1 MNTQQTGRRSAFL
14 PAVAWMAGISLL
26 IVSLF
31 GCLHISGM
39 GYLSNWFLSTPSL
52 YIIEA
57 NVQNALDTIW
67 GNQVLVPDGAQEYSF
82 GQVEVSTQP
91 APPTIQIRG
100 TTISDYQEY
109 SGSFQYI
116 AYSSIYQAVSSN
128 TSIYNP
134 QQFLQEYQDGSAI
147 LIELKNGTYQ
157 VTIPNYQ
164 PTLWEQV
171 QMLFG
176 LAQRDGLAEEQEA
189 ALANR
194 LQHNTYVRDSGA
206 SGRNIR
212 DAYLLFC
219 VPLVPTG
226 AGRLTQVY
234 TGYLSGRGS
243 ILNLTGLCAAAGAGL
258 VAVAMAGRKRLWILH
273 QRMAQKSSRV
283 FAEVKVVWLIFTAG
297 WLYTLVGELSSYWN
311 SDAIR
316 WFLVYFWLCY
326 PMLCE
331 LFLQR
336 EGFLKRNTVSS
347 IKGMWH
353 RGQLKY
359 RFGRRMRNQLLF
371 LIFSEGAL
379 IFFGGL
385 FFVTA
390 ITTSNFGSFVCD
402 FFFLLCLGM
411 GILLPVLYLRSY
423 TGTLKQ
429 FEAIIDQVERIREG
443 DFSHPL
449 EFTEDQILYPAADSL
464 NYVQNGMRRAVDEQ
478 VRSEKMKVELITNVS
493 HDLKTPLTSIINYAD
508 LLSKEDLTP
517 DYANDYVRIL
527 KQKADRL
534 KTLVQDLFDI
544 SKANSGEIRIQKN
557 KIDVQELLEQT
568 IAELDNRIS
577 QSGLSVKTE
586 FPAQRLWILA
596 DGHRIHRVFENL
608 VVNALNYSLAGSRVY
623 VSLSAEENWVKIA
636 FKNVAGYE
644 MNFSADEIT
653 ERFVRGDS
661 SRTTEGSG
669 LGLAIVKSFVA
680 LHEGEFA
687 VSIDGDLFKA
697 TVLLPRFVPKDDLES
712 PSKEG
717 PLTVGKE

>member
-1 MNTQQTGRRSAFL
+1 
-14 PAVAWMAGISLL
+14 MAGISLL

-243 ILNLTGLCAAAGAGL
+243 ILNLTGLWRRCWRGAGRRRHGGPQTSVDSPPKDGPKIQPGLCRGQGGVVDFHRRVVVYLGWGTEQLLELRCHPL
-258 VAVAMAGRKRLWILH
+258 VPR
-273 QRMAQKSSRV
+273 
-283 FAEVKVVWLIFTAG
+283 
-297 WLYTLVGELSSYWN
+297 
-311 SDAIR
+311 
-316 WFLVYFWLCY
+316 
-326 PMLCE
+326 
-331 LFLQR
+331 LFL
-336 EGFLKRNTVSS
+336 
-347 IKGMWH
+347 
-353 RGQLKY
+353 
-359 RFGRRMRNQLLF
+359 
-371 LIFSEGAL
+371 A
-379 IFFGGL
+379 
-385 FFVTA
+385 
-390 ITTSNFGSFVCD
+390 
-402 FFFLLCLGM
+402 
-411 GILLPVLYLRSY
+411 VL
-423 TGTLKQ
+423 
-429 FEAIIDQVERIREG
+429 
-443 DFSHPL
+443 SH
-449 EFTEDQILYPAADSL
+449 
-464 NYVQNGMRRAVDEQ
+464 AV
-478 VRSEKMKVELITNVS
+478 
-493 HDLKTPLTSIINYAD
+493 
-508 LLSKEDLTP
+508 
-517 DYANDYVRIL
+517 
-527 KQKADRL
+527 
-534 KTLVQDLFDI
+534 
-544 SKANSGEIRIQKN
+544 
-557 KIDVQELLEQT
+557 
-568 IAELDNRIS
+568 
-577 QSGLSVKTE
+577 
-586 FPAQRLWILA
+586 
-596 DGHRIHRVFENL
+596 
-608 VVNALNYSLAGSRVY
+608 
-623 VSLSAEENWVKIA
+623 
-636 FKNVAGYE
+636 
-644 MNFSADEIT
+644 
-653 ERFVRGDS
+653 
-661 SRTTEGSG
+661 
-669 LGLAIVKSFVA
+669 
-680 LHEGEFA
+680 
-687 VSIDGDLFKA
+687 
-697 TVLLPRFVPKDDLES
+697 
-712 PSKEG
+712 
-717 PLTVGKE
+717 

>member
-128 TSIYNP
+128 TGIYNP

-493 HDLKTPLTSIINYAD
+493 HDLKTPLTSIISYTELLQQEEGLPDHVQDYIRVLSDKSKRLQVMVRDVFEVSKAATGNLSVDIKPIDFAKLLRQTLAD
-508 LLSKEDLTP
+508 MGEAIEESGLALRPRLPESPVWIAADG
-517 DYANDYVRIL
+517 
-527 KQKADRL
+527 DRL
-534 KTLVQDLFDI
+534 YRVFQNLIGNALKYSLEG
-544 SKANSGEIRIQKN
+544 SRIYL
-557 KIDVQELLEQT
+557 ELT
-568 IAELDNRIS
+568 A
-577 QSGLSVKTE
+577 
-586 FPAQRLWILA
+586 A
-596 DGHRIHRVFENL
+596 DGQAAAVLRNT
-608 VVNALNYSLAGSRVY
+608 SR
-623 VSLSAEENWVKIA
+623 EELPDGV
-636 FKNVAGYE
+636 
-644 MNFSADEIT
+644 DLT
-653 ERFVRGDS
+653 ERFVRGDE
-661 SRTTEGSG
+661 SRTDGGSG
-669 LGLAIVKSFVA
+669 LGL
-680 LHEGEFA
+680 
-687 VSIDGDLFKA
+687 SIARTFTEACGGTFSVQTQADLFTA
-697 TVLLPRFVPKDDLES
+697 SVSF
-712 PSKEG
+712 
-717 PLTVGKE
+717 PLTRERPPKEESAV